1 MIEGIC
7 ICTVSEFFLISRTCS
22 VTNASKNSKAT
33 TEWKISTSI
42 PCPGCKEGYRTKAP
56 NLNAPARQLHGRGQI
71 SKGKTNKPTSSYK
84 PSCSVKFRQLAKD
97 TGNQIPILTNSGG
110 DAVPITLA
118 TAPHPPLC
126 QHGHSPDIK
135 VAKLKK
141 LKEAS
146 VFHSRGKNLMQKSLA
161 RGKRS
166 IPTFSSAA
174 ASRSVQLCFK
184 NTAKSRLSHSWR
196 LCTWILTPYGFQ
208 LWGKENYG
216 IK

>member
-84 PSCSVKFRQLAKD
+84 PSCTVKFRPLAKD
-97 TGNQIPILTNSGG
+97 TGIPIPISTNRGG

-118 TAPHPPLC
+118 TAPHPLC

-146 VFHSRGKNLMQKSLA
+146 VFHSRGKKPHAEVSSQGEKINSNIFISSCQ
-161 RGKRS
+161 RV
-166 IPTFSSAA
+166 SSA
-174 ASRSVQLCFK
+174 VF
-184 NTAKSRLSHSWR
+184 
-196 LCTWILTPYGFQ
+196 
-208 LWGKENYG
+208 
-216 IK
+216 